1 MPEPITMVMVGA
13 GGGGLLIEIARR
25 QFRVFKE
32 LMDVGGALLA
42 LLVFAPVIL
51 VCVVLIKLTDWSAP
65 VLYRQVRVGLSGKLF
80 TIYKLRTM
88 YVDAESHGNAVLAGK
103 DDLRVIPVCR
113 WMRRSHMDEL
123 PQLINILR
131 GEMSLVGPRPERPE
145 IYNELKDGS
154 LSDFEMRL
162 AVKPGLTGLAQ
173 IRNGYDVDR
182 ASVSRKLELDLQY
195 IERMSLGLD
204 CRLLFATLTKLNDSS
219 AR

>member
-42 LLVFAPVIL
+42 VLVFAPVMVVCMLL
-51 VCVVLIKLTDWSAP
+51 VKLADWRGP
-65 VLYRQVRVGLSGKLF
+65 ILYRQVRVGLSGKLF
-80 TIYKLRTM
+80 TIYKFRTM

-103 DDLRVIPVCR
+103 DDPRVIPVCR
-113 WMRRSHMDEL
+113 WMRHSHMDEL
-123 PQLINILR
+123 PQLLNILR

-145 IYNELKDGS
+145 IYNQLSGS

-173 IRNGYDVDR
+173 IRNGYDVDME
-182 ASVSRKLELDLQY
+182 SVGRKLELDLQY

-204 CRLLFATLTKLNDSS
+204 CRLLFATLTKLHDSG